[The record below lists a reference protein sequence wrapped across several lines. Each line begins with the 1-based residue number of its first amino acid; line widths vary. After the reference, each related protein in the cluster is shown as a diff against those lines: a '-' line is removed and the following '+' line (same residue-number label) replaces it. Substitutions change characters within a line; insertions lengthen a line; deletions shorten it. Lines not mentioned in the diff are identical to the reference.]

1 MKCGSWSQ
9 SVLTNG
15 NKQNIYYAILRT
27 KRKRYQ
33 EQKSKRSPSRSTKLN
48 LVALRVF
55 VLALELV
62 RKQYQLLQ
70 ATNCL
75 TPVVRDLFDTLVKHI
90 DGEKEV
96 NWATNQELQDSLCN
110 ISVST
115 FSSSHQVL
123 FDSIVS
129 NSSPLRKLDTAR
141 YSSPTNSASL
151 GILSTSKVPTTTDPV
166 KPVALTIQSPSP
178 SPSSQNKGLTS
189 HPLSNRLVAPPTP
202 VRLPSTD
209 SMLSSISTTSLSTST
224 GGSLAGKVLNVPMKS
239 PSRKKRVVFSPP
251 PPTVEEIEDEDVW
264 KSFEKKPTAPI
275 SCQISQTKTQS
286 VDKIPPPLQVKEKK
300 NTTKKIQIP
309 TITTTSSLSENVSN
323 SIPPPPQRSQSTS
336 SVLTQST
343 TEKTSLKS
351 SSIVVQG
358 KKGSSPKSRVNLA
371 QLTSIT
377 KTADSSVVPVTF
389 QSPVN
394 AFEDNFVASYP
405 APSKSI
411 NRTPVSKS
419 TSNPPYIL
427 PPPSTFI
434 VTPSN
439 KRLPMPS
446 TTPVLQS
453 YPMGYHTPNGRR
465 VPIPTATPI
474 SSQPYQQGSS
484 YQFPY
489 QYPPPPNNSFV
500 TQPFASFSPVFEQHF
515 IPPPRLGGV
524 MSPTQ
529 SQLNRC
535 VTSLSY
541 NTADS
546 PPPHLTQPKIQD
558 KTAQS
563 PSPNNMIDIT
573 ESSLSNPLYMVQPST
588 IPSSTHKH
596 KPVSQTG
603 STKPP
608 SPVRGCTSPTTSEDK
623 LNLTYVKSQPSVLKE
638 NPPQTGSSKSAM
650 NTSSVTSIF
659 KGKDKRSKKSPPLL
673 NGTKPLQHL
682 QVDSTG
688 VLDTNRSITQ
698 TAGEKKQPSYLALTK
713 SAAFKR
719 VQLGQPTR

>member
-1 MKCGSWSQ
+1 M
-9 SVLTNG
+9 
-15 NKQNIYYAILRT
+15 
-27 KRKRYQ
+27 
-33 EQKSKRSPSRSTKLN
+33 
-48 LVALRVF
+48 
-55 VLALELV
+55 LALELV

-75 TPVVRDLFDTLVKHI
+75 TPVVRDLFDSLIRHI

-151 GILSTSKVPTTTDPV
+151 GILSTSKVATTTNPV

-178 SPSSQNKGLTS
+178 SPSTQNKGLTN

-239 PSRKKRVVFSPP
+239 PSLKKRVIFSPP
-251 PPTVEEIEDEDVW
+251 PPTVEEIEIKEDEDVW
-264 KSFEKKPTAPI
+264 KSCEEKPTAPI
-275 SCQISQTKTQS
+275 SCHISQTRTKS

-309 TITTTSSLSENVSN
+309 TTTTTTSSLSENVSN
-323 SIPPPPQRSQSTS
+323 LIPPPPRRSQSTS

-343 TEKTSLKS
+343 TEQSTFKS

-377 KTADSSVVPVTF
+377 KTGDSSVVPVTF

-411 NRTPVSKS
+411 NHTPVSKS
-419 TSNPPYIL
+419 TSNPPYML
-427 PPPSTFI
+427 PLPSTFI

-439 KRLPMPS
+439 KRLPIPS
-446 TTPVLQS
+446 TTPPVLQS
-453 YPMGYHTPNGRR
+453 YPIGYHTPNGRR
-465 VPIPTATPI
+465 LPMPTTTPV
-474 SSQPYQQGSS
+474 SSQPYQRGSS
-484 YQFPY
+484 HKFPY
-489 QYPPPPNNSFV
+489 QYPPPPPNSFV
-500 TQPFASFSPVFEQHF
+500 TQPFTNFSPVFEQHYVPPP
-515 IPPPRLGGV
+515 PPPRLGGV

-546 PPPHLTQPKIQD
+546 PPPHSTQPKVQD

-563 PSPNNMIDIT
+563 PSANRMTDIT
-573 ESSLSNPLYMVQPST
+573 ESSLSNPLYMFQPST
-588 IPSSTHKH
+588 IPLSTQNQ

-603 STKPP
+603 QTSSQTMSTKPP
-608 SPVRGCTSPTTSEDK
+608 SPVRGDTSQTTSEDK
-623 LNLTYVKSQPSVLKE
+623 LNSTYVKSEPSVLKE
-638 NPPQTGSSKSAM
+638 NPPRTGSSKPALS
-650 NTSSVTSIF
+650 TSSVTSIF
-659 KGKDKRSKKSPPLL
+659 KGKDKRTKKSPLL

-688 VLDTNRSITQ
+688 VLDTNKSITQ
-698 TAGEKKQPSYLALTK
+698 TAGDKKQPSYLALTK

>member
-1 MKCGSWSQ
+1 M
-9 SVLTNG
+9 
-15 NKQNIYYAILRT
+15 
-27 KRKRYQ
+27 
-33 EQKSKRSPSRSTKLN
+33 
-48 LVALRVF
+48 
-55 VLALELV
+55 LALELV

-75 TPVVRDLFDTLVKHI
+75 TPVVRDLFDSLVRHI

-151 GILSTSKVPTTTDPV
+151 GILSTSKVPTTTNPV

-209 SMLSSISTTSLSTST
+209 SMISSISTSSLSTPT

-239 PSRKKRVVFSPP
+239 PSRKKRVIFSPP
-251 PPTVEEIEDEDVW
+251 PPTVEEIEDEDVC

-275 SCQISQTKTQS
+275 SCQISQTRTQS

-309 TITTTSSLSENVSN
+309 TTTSSLSENVSN

-343 TEKTSLKS
+343 TEQTSFKS
-351 SSIVVQG
+351 SSIVTQG

-405 APSKSI
+405 VPSKSI
-411 NRTPVSKS
+411 NHTPISKS

-465 VPIPTATPI
+465 LPIPTATPI
-474 SSQPYQQGSS
+474 SSQLYQQGSS
-484 YQFPY
+484 HQFPY
-489 QYPPPPNNSFV
+489 QYPPPPTNSFV

-515 IPPPRLGGV
+515 IPPPPPPRLGGV

-529 SQLNRC
+529 SQLNHC

-546 PPPHLTQPKIQD
+546 PPPHSRQPKIQD

-563 PSPNNMIDIT
+563 PSSANKITNIT

-588 IPSSTHKH
+588 ITSNTHKQ
-596 KPVSQTG
+596 KPVSQTSSQTT

-608 SPVRGCTSPTTSEDK
+608 SPVRGFTSPTTSEDK
-623 LNLTYVKSQPSVLKE
+623 LNLTYVKSEPSVLKE
-638 NPPQTGSSKSAM
+638 NPPRTGSSKSTM

-659 KGKDKRSKKSPPLL
+659 KGKDKRSKKSPTLL

>member
-1 MKCGSWSQ
+1 M
-9 SVLTNG
+9 
-15 NKQNIYYAILRT
+15 
-27 KRKRYQ
+27 
-33 EQKSKRSPSRSTKLN
+33 
-48 LVALRVF
+48 VALRVF

-75 TPVVRDLFDTLVKHI
+75 TPVVRDLFDSLVRHI

-96 NWATNQELQDSLCN
+96 NWATSQELQDSLCN

-129 NSSPLRKLDTAR
+129 HSSPLRKLDTAR

-151 GILSTSKVPTTTDPV
+151 GILSTSKVPTTTNPV
-166 KPVALTIQSPSP
+166 KPVTLTIQTPSP
-178 SPSSQNKGLTS
+178 SPSTQNKGLTS
-189 HPLSNRLVAPPTP
+189 HPLSNRLVAPTP

-209 SMLSSISTTSLSTST
+209 SMLSSISTTSLSTPT

-239 PSRKKRVVFSPP
+239 PSWKKRVVFSPP
-251 PPTVEEIEDEDVW
+251 PPTVEDIEVKENEDTY
-264 KSFEKKPTAPI
+264 KSCEEKPTAPI
-275 SCQISQTKTQS
+275 SRQTSQTRTQS

-309 TITTTSSLSENVSN
+309 TTTSSSLSENVSN
-323 SIPPPPQRSQSTS
+323 SIPPPPRRSQSTS

-343 TEKTSLKS
+343 TEQSSFKS

-377 KTADSSVVPVTF
+377 KTADSSFVPVAF
-389 QSPVN
+389 QSPIN

-405 APSKSI
+405 ATSKSI
-411 NRTPVSKS
+411 NHTPISKS

-434 VTPSN
+434 VTPDN
-439 KRLPMPS
+439 KRLPVPS

-453 YPMGYHTPNGRR
+453 YPIGYHTPNGRR
-465 VPIPTATPI
+465 LPMPMTTPI

-484 YQFPY
+484 HQFPY
-489 QYPPPPNNSFV
+489 QYPPPPSNSFV
-500 TQPFASFSPVFEQHF
+500 TQPFANFSPAFEQHF
-515 IPPPRLGGV
+515 VPPPPPPRLGGV

-546 PPPHLTQPKIQD
+546 PSPHSTQPKVQD
-558 KTAQS
+558 KTVRS
-563 PSPNNMIDIT
+563 PSANKMIDMT
-573 ESSLSNPLYMVQPST
+573 ESSLSNPLYMFQPSM
-588 IPSSTHKH
+588 IPSSTHNQKL
-596 KPVSQTG
+596 VSQTG
-603 STKPP
+603 QTSSPTTSPKPP
-608 SPVRGCTSPTTSEDK
+608 SPVRGGTSPTNEDK
-623 LNLTYVKSQPSVLKE
+623 LNSTYIKSEPSVVKE
-638 NPPQTGSSKSAM
+638 NLPQTVSSKPALS
-650 NTSSVTSIF
+650 TSNVTSIF
-659 KGKDKRSKKSPPLL
+659 KGKDKHTRKNPVL
-673 NGTKPLQHL
+673 NGTKPLQHV